1 MVTSLIIDNDKS
13 AVDFIKTV
21 GKEFTKIVF
30 KDVVEKQSEAI
41 NAVLKN
47 NADLVIINLDSIKI
61 NIAEFMVEMYNCK
74 KNIPTLIALSSSK
87 EKAYDAY
94 RYNFSDFILKP
105 LTELSI
111 RQSLLKFQMKRVVEP
126 SKTICLKSNKD
137 YRYLDIDKILFL
149 KADNNT
155 TDFYMTDGTVIG
167 AYKTLKT
174 FENTLP
180 KNFLRIHKSYII
192 NRNCISRIHYGKAL
206 CVIKNN
212 LHKIPFT
219 KTFIDNI
226 DTINNTL
233 FKNTVITLN

>member
-1 MVTSLIIDNDKS
+1 M
-13 AVDFIKTV
+13 V
-21 GKEFTKIVF
+21 GKEFSEIVF
-30 KDVVEKQSEAI
+30 KNVAEKQDEAI

-47 NADLVIINLDSIKI
+47 NVNLVIINLDSIKI
-61 NIAEFMVEMYNCK
+61 NVAVFMLEIYNCK
-74 KNIPTLIALSSSK
+74 KNIPTVIALSDFK

-94 RYNFSDFILKP
+94 RYNISDFLLKP
-105 LTELSI
+105 LTETSI
-111 RQSLLKFQMKRVVEP
+111 RKSLSKFQTERITKP

-149 KADNNT
+149 KADNNA
-155 TDFYMTDGTVIG
+155 TDFYMTDGTIIG

-192 NRNCISRIHYGKAL
+192 NRNCISRIQYGKAL

-226 DTINNTL
+226 DSINNTL